1 MLEQHVRVEKES
13 VCEKER
19 EERRSERKY
28 YRLHCIPPQSNSYV
42 EALICQNMTFGD
54 RVFKEVIKLK

>member
-1 MLEQHVRVEKES
+1 MREKEW
-13 VCEKER
+13 

-42 EALICQNMTFGD
+42 KALICQNMTFRD
-54 RVFKEVIKLK
+54 RVFKEMVKVIRVGPNAV